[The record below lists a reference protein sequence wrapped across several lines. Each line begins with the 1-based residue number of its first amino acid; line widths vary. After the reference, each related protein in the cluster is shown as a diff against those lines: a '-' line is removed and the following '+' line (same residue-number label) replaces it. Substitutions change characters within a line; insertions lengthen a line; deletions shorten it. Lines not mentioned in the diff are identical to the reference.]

1 MQMINFLKACPKII
15 LAPLILIGTAAFSLY
30 LLGMVQ
36 DYLHPPEHGPREY
49 ASIEEAEADL
59 GFQITVPTYFPSY
72 ISWPPA
78 EITGQLLPVPQV
90 ETVYHSQYGAKILV
104 ITQIAS
110 DIGKPPDELP
120 WGKAIPGNTPIT
132 MDDNTGVMIA
142 ARDADGQLLNGAYWE
157 SDSFF
162 YVVITSRSERELL
175 TIVRSM

>member
-1 MQMINFLKACPKII
+1 MMSFLKAFPKMI
-15 LAPLILIGTAAFSLY
+15 LVPLILVGTAAFSLY

-36 DYLHPPEHGPREY
+36 DYLHPPEHGPKEY
-49 ASIEEAEADL
+49 ASIEKAEADL

-72 ISWPPA
+72 ISWPPS

-90 ETVYHSQYGAKILV
+90 EIVYYSQYGAKTMA

-110 DIGKPPDELP
+110 DSEEPSDVLP
-120 WGKAIPGNTPIT
+120 WVGTILEETMIT
-132 MDDNTGVMIA
+132 IGDNTGVMIE
-142 ARDADGQLLNGAYWE
+142 ARDTNGQPLTGAYWR

-162 YVVITSRSERELL
+162 YIVITNRSERELL